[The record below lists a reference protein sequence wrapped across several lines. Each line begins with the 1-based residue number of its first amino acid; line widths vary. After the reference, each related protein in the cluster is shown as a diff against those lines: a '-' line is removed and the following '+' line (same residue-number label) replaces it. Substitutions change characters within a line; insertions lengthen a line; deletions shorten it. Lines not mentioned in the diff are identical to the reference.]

1 MSEYF
6 HKARIFTEN
15 YYFYALEHV
24 IQDSTFV
31 SPCGCQ
37 FDFQR
42 KGSYSLKVSGDRA
55 SAIGFLIRP

>member
-1 MSEYF
+1 MKEYF

-37 FDFQR
+37 FDLQR
-42 KGSYSLKVSGDRA
+42 KVRILA
-55 SAIGFLIRP
+55 SVWRQEQVPLGL